1 MCYRSAMK
9 RRSLIK
15 SRISERTQTHKE
27 WCKGSKNEETERMFY
42 RFGE

>member
-9 RRSLIK
+9 RRSVLK
-15 SRISERTQTHKE
+15 SRISERTQTNEE
-27 WCKGSKNEETERMFY
+27 WCKGSKRGETKRMVY